1 MGTRITIQNKGAESS
16 SPIVIDLNKKSSEAS
31 TGGTVLRIL
40 ESVTSNGILNAIVT
54 IFNRIVSLGTYSS
67 IDELKSSNKVL
78 NAISSKTK
86 GDLTLSEV
94 KESIRNIF
102 VNVGYGDEAAEKKTA
117 RIYFICWLFGVAMTK
132 MHSGDY
138 VSQLGGDYKL
148 TTVNVDGKD
157 IPVCI
162 AKLKFGRN
170 TVDVSGI
177 VGQSLCVINTFYKD
191 ASGKLKTTC
200 IGKCYLK
207 NASANLT
214 GSESFSIIPTNS
226 GLEFAE
232 DF

>member
-1 MGTRITIQNKGAESS
+1 MGTRITIKTKGAESA
-16 SPIVIDLNKKSSEAS
+16 PIVIDTNKSSEAS
-31 TGGTVLRIL
+31 AGGTLLRVL
-40 ESVTSNGILNAIVT
+40 ESVSSSGFLNAIVT
-54 IFNRIVSLGTYSS
+54 LINRIMSLGTYSS
-67 IDELKSSNKVL
+67 INELKSSNKVL

-94 KESIRNIF
+94 KKSIHNIF
-102 VNVGYGDEAAEKKTA
+102 VNVGYGDEKGEKTTA
-117 RIYFICWLFGVAMTK
+117 RIYFIAWLFGVGLTK

-191 ASGKLKTTC
+191 ASGKLKTNC
-200 IGKCYLK
+200 VGKCYLK
-207 NASANLT
+207 NASTNLT
-214 GSESFSIIPTNS
+214 GSESFNIVPTDS
-226 GLEFAE
+226 GLEFTE